1 VGAMFDAAD
10 DDGLALHVERV
21 LRSVWDPIG
30 LGPRGPADEYDAY
43 VPDLIALTRNTAM
56 FEDALVVHLEQI
68 EVETMRL
75 SLPPAKRTRAARA
88 LLGLRDAH
96 LRGAGRLVEQWCS
109 PDGLCCA
116 WVFETPGG
124 LYTYGEG
131 ILRHEDDENG
141 PCSRWDAAGLV
152 QSGLFDTAEAA
163 GREAHSVI
171 GWLRESDLAA
181 SASVAVPWDAIV
193 GWRALEPQEPAVL
206 DHLLAIDF
214 PGRDGLAEQIRTALV
229 RRIDDEGSLRFRVE
243 DAPAA
248 VAARVPVEG
257 RYQDGDGPG
266 GPGVNLLLHVVG
278 GRLHELEVF
287 KDDGAYIRVGPF
299 EVPPYRITVSAN

>member
-1 VGAMFDAAD
+1 
-10 DDGLALHVERV
+10 
-21 LRSVWDPIG
+21 
-30 LGPRGPADEYDAY
+30 
-43 VPDLIALTRNTAM
+43 
-56 FEDALVVHLEQI
+56 
-68 EVETMRL
+68 
-75 SLPPAKRTRAARA
+75 
-88 LLGLRDAH
+88 
-96 LRGAGRLVEQWCS
+96 
-109 PDGLCCA
+109 
-116 WVFETPGG
+116 
-124 LYTYGEG
+124 
-131 ILRHEDDENG
+131 
-141 PCSRWDAAGLV
+141 
-152 QSGLFDTAEAA
+152 
-163 GREAHSVI
+163 
-171 GWLRESDLAA
+171 
-181 SASVAVPWDAIV
+181 
-193 GWRALEPQEPAVL
+193 VL